1 MVIYTLAVVVVN
13 LLSDLAYG
21 FVDPRVK
28 LA

>member
-13 LLSDLAYG
+13 LISDLAYG